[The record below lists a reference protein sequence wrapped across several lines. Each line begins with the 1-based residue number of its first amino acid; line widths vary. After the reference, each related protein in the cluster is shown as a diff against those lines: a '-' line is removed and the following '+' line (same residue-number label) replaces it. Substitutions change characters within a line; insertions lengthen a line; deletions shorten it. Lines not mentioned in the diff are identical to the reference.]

1 MALYGTTPLI
11 VTGKTRLCILSAD
24 YLYLVSVPCF
34 MEVQCYSRHPR
45 KYPPHDSSKGRGKG
59 GVSSVATIHGGL
71 LKCETQ
77 YSAINARI
85 VVIFQSGDQSKLP
98 NKSGEDIKT

>member
-1 MALYGTTPLI
+1 M
-11 VTGKTRLCILSAD
+11 
-24 YLYLVSVPCF
+24 
-34 MEVQCYSRHPR
+34 
-45 KYPPHDSSKGRGKG
+45 KYPPHDSSKGRGG
-59 GVSSVATIHGGL
+59 AVSSVATIHGGL

-85 VVIFQSGDQSKLP
+85 VVIFQCQSELP